1 MRKSTGRNRRGISLS
16 IDNDLADRLQELNS
30 RERSDIVN
38 VIFREHLDV
47 YIGKQS
53 GNSIQS
59 AQVAIDER
67 QLRQLIREEVNR
79 IGVTAGAARPINEI
93 DQPVDS
99 NVDTGLIDGFLGMRD
114 K

>member
-38 VIFREHLDV
+38 AIFREHLDV
-47 YIGKQS
+47 YIGKHPKRS
-53 GNSIQS
+53 TAA
-59 AQVAIDER
+59 AQVAIAEG
-67 QLRQLIREEVNR
+67 QLRQLIRDEFNR
-79 IGVTAGAARPINEI
+79 LGVSAGAAPPINEI
-93 DQPVDS
+93 DPPMDS